1 MGSLASRWCHRK
13 SRSRRCPRGSP
24 GEPRVAG
31 GNARRLSHGMAVSGA
46 VSRGSIRGRRAA
58 GVQQLCAGVRQGTHI
73 ASDAGFGAAVSV
85 IVLVVVM
92 VDVGMVDAA
101 LCPR

>member
-1 MGSLASRWCHRK
+1 
-13 SRSRRCPRGSP
+13 
-24 GEPRVAG
+24 
-31 GNARRLSHGMAVSGA
+31 MAVSGA

-58 GVQQLCAGVRQGTHI
+58 GCSSFAQVFGRANTSI